1 MIAVHILVS
10 GRVQGVSFRVNAQ
23 KQANRL
29 GLDGWVRNIPNG
41 SVEIHAEGPDA
52 SVEEF
57 IEWCRVGPS
66 KSFVKD
72 VKVKMVSVEG
82 GPRGFY
88 KF

>member
-1 MIAVHILVS
+1 MIAAHILVS
-10 GRVQGVSFRVNAQ
+10 GHVQGVSFRVNAQ

-52 SVEEF
+52 CVEEF

-66 KSFVKD
+66 EAFVKD
-72 VKVKMVSVEG
+72 VKVKMVPVDG